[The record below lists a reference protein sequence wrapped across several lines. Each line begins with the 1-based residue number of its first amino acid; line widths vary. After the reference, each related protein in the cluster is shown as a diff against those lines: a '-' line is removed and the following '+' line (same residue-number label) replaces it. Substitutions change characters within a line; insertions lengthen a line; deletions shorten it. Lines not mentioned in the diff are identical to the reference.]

1 MGDSIRILVRR
12 WHRPRYIL
20 LRQEG
25 RKARRDP
32 HNPLYN
38 GNPLS
43 LGNRSRGLAIGKSQL
58 IVNEQV
64 VVSTLLVAFDL
75 SGTFVFALSGAAAG
89 VKNRLDLF
97 GVLAL
102 AFAAGNS
109 GGIARDVMIGAV
121 PPAAVSN
128 WPYVAVSILAGLITF
143 YWYRVINRLSS
154 PVLMFDAAGLALF
167 AVSGASKALAFGAG
181 PVAATL
187 LGMLTGIGGGMV
199 RDLLV
204 REIPT
209 VLRTE
214 LYAVAAFIGAAVVVI
229 GRMLHLPSTGM
240 AIAGAILCFGL
251 RFMAMRRGWH
261 LPTARLPNQPNP
273 ETDADLER
281 TTISRRH

>member
-1 MGDSIRILVRR
+1 M
-12 WHRPRYIL
+12 
-20 LRQEG
+20 
-25 RKARRDP
+25 
-32 HNPLYN
+32 
-38 GNPLS
+38 
-43 LGNRSRGLAIGKSQL
+43 
-58 IVNEQV
+58 IVNEQIV
-64 VVSTLLVAFDL
+64 VNALLVTFDL
-75 SGTFVFALSGAAAG
+75 AGTFVFALSGATAG
-89 VKNRLDLF
+89 VKHRLDLF

-109 GGIARDVMIGAV
+109 GGIARDVLIGAV
-121 PPAAVSN
+121 PPAAISN

-143 YWYRVINRLSS
+143 YWYRMINRLSS

-167 AVSGASKALAFGAG
+167 AVSGASKALVFHAG

-214 LYAVAAFIGAAVVVI
+214 LYAVAAFMGAAVVVA
-229 GRMLHLPSTGM
+229 GTMLHLASSGV

-251 RFMAMRRGWH
+251 RFMAMRRGWQ
-261 LPTARLPNQPNP
+261 LPTADQKPNP
-273 ETDADLER
+273 DLER
-281 TTISRRH
+281 PTTSRRH